1 MELGVPAPV
10 PPQELF
16 ALLSTYSFP
25 GNIRELRAMI
35 YEGLSRPE
43 AGKLSIDTFKEMT
56 GHPAPSESPER
67 IHPIIPLHPDPFVSL
82 DRLPTLEESGDLL
95 IQEALKRTNGN
106 QTLAA
111 ALLGITRQTLH
122 RRLNSKKV

>member
-1 MELGVPAPV
+1 MELGVPTPV

-35 YEGLSRPE
+35 YEGLSRHE

-56 GHPAPSESPER
+56 GHHAPSETPER
-67 IHPIIPLHPDPFVSL
+67 IHPIPLHPDPFVSL
-82 DRLPTLEESGDLL
+82 DRLPTLEESEDLL

-122 RRLNSKKV
+122 RRLNTKKA